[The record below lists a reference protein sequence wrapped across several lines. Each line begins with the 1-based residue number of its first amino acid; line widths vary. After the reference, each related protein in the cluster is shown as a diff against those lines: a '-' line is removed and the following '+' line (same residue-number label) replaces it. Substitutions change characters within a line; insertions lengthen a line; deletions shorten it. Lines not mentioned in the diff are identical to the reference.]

1 MTKPHSRSFKNSI
14 RDDYRS
20 PRDSVR
26 RYDREE
32 DFENDS
38 EDEEGV
44 EDAEEAPESPLDSV
58 TRRFK
63 RSNPRYAAPP
73 PRARRRRDE
82 EEEEDAPPSRREPA
96 VDPDELA
103 ETAAAL
109 VTRRVAA
116 SERHTAKAL
125 DNIARM
131 IENNNRRHDESSRLE
146 EALAAVQRRADAS
159 ERKTARALENIA
171 ELIDS
176 GGKTAQH
183 ESFEHLTDRLG
194 RIEQRLAQPPAD
206 ESRPIRGVL
215 ARLESRIDRLS
226 KDDRTDS
233 FARRLSGLDERL
245 SQIAARL
252 DEDAQARAAVPP
264 PPPAAP
270 EREALMAPS
279 ARARRP
285 LADAIADITRRQ
297 QALDEELGP
306 LVHSDEAVYDAPRRR
321 PRLEDLRVSME
332 ALSRRLDARAHEER
346 EIRDPQIE
354 ALHGHLDSLRR
365 QIEEVA
371 RTGHPDLAMR
381 IEELRD
387 AIEAQTRQT
396 ENLRAEVMQRP
407 GEQLA
412 MLDQLETLRRETEDL
427 AQAERSTLVRR
438 IEELRASHEDLAQRI
453 DDLRGDPGRPDQQ
466 FLFVRQIE
474 ALERKI
480 AETANIE
487 PPRLV
492 ERFAQ
497 LDDAAARLAHQL
509 VELRSETG
517 HNARQQGQLIKQMD
531 GLRKEVGDLS
541 RLVGDIAPRASVAA
555 IETALRDLSQRIDM
569 QRHRGVRE
577 SELAPAGHIANELRV
592 ALKDL
597 DPAPMLSHLN
607 VDVAKIMRRLDE
619 MQSGG
624 GDASTLQEL
633 SRQTAEIKDSLR
645 LLASRPF
652 PAEKL
657 ETRLTDLTQRVDALS
672 LRAATPKAAA
682 DMGDLVKSIRSI
694 VASETG
700 ASLNA
705 FNQKL
710 ERIAD
715 KLDAAVA
722 GNGKKRFEELGA
734 RIDEMH
740 KSLAQRI
747 DQGAAQR
754 PSTTAALESLVAT
767 LAKRIDGALD
777 ARTENSAFQELGR
790 KIERLETHI
799 PGATESMARIE
810 RMLERPGAEGQ
821 FAGLS
826 QKLEEIGKTLTTRF
840 EQGLPRTGAE
850 ARHFEDLAQTL
861 GDRIDAALAHGAGRR
876 ELQQVEQQIG
886 MLSKK
891 LDRLAE
897 IPPAAQ
903 LRAESGKDELA
914 DLVERLAKKIDGA
927 LAPGADAAAIAG
939 LEDQIRLLSERLD
952 RNGNSG
958 AALGAIEAKIA
969 ELFARLEEART
980 GAAEA
985 AESALRQA
993 TLDVLREANAAAK
1006 LNPAMM
1012 QEIDDLRRVQD
1023 ESGAR
1028 THETLTVVH
1037 ETLERVVDRLAAFE
1051 DELTELRAPPP
1062 EPTRAIAPPRDAAPP
1077 AAASAPTI
1085 KLHAEPPLS
1094 EPALQRRGVEVED
1107 LDLDELSDQAPTV
1120 SQRGAIGAA
1129 APTDFI
1135 AAARRA
1141 AQRAAAEAEAAQS
1154 QQDKRRAA
1162 ARARAADSAVQED
1175 TEEAQSTL
1183 AAVGGKLSANKRPIL
1198 IGLAMLV
1205 MLGGAY
1211 QMAHLALPPSTGS
1224 APPARTATAPAP
1236 AESQKSPA
1244 RAEDA
1249 APPKP
1254 ASSILPPQL
1263 LPPPAEPAP

>member
-38 EDEEGV
+38 EDEEGA

-63 RSNPRYAAPP
+63 RSNPRYAAL
-73 PRARRRRDE
+73 PRARRRLD
-82 EEEEDAPPSRREPA
+82 EEEDAPPSRREPA
-96 VDPDELA
+96 VDPDEVA

-183 ESFEHLTDRLG
+183 ESFEQLTDRLG

-233 FARRLSGLDERL
+233 FAQRLSGLDERL

-252 DEDAQARAAVPP
+252 DEDAQARAAAP

-270 EREALMAPS
+270 ERETQMAPS

-285 LADAIADITRRQ
+285 LAEAIADITRRQ

-306 LVHSDEAVYDAPRRR
+306 PVRADEAVYDAPRRRR

-396 ENLRAEVMQRP
+396 ENLRAEVIQRP

-453 DDLRGDPGRPDQQ
+453 DDLRGEPGRPDQQ

-694 VASETG
+694 VSPDIEHMT
-700 ASLNA
+700 
-705 FNQKL
+705 
-710 ERIAD
+710 
-715 KLDAAVA
+715 
-722 GNGKKRFEELGA
+722 KR
-734 RIDEMH
+734 H
-740 KSLAQRI
+740 
-747 DQGAAQR
+747 
-754 PSTTAALESLVAT
+754 
-767 LAKRIDGALD
+767 
-777 ARTENSAFQELGR
+777 
-790 KIERLETHI
+790 
-799 PGATESMARIE
+799 
-810 RMLERPGAEGQ
+810 
-821 FAGLS
+821 
-826 QKLEEIGKTLTTRF
+826 
-840 EQGLPRTGAE
+840 
-850 ARHFEDLAQTL
+850 
-861 GDRIDAALAHGAGRR
+861 
-876 ELQQVEQQIG
+876 
-886 MLSKK
+886 
-891 LDRLAE
+891 
-897 IPPAAQ
+897 
-903 LRAESGKDELA
+903 
-914 DLVERLAKKIDGA
+914 
-927 LAPGADAAAIAG
+927 
-939 LEDQIRLLSERLD
+939 
-952 RNGNSG
+952 
-958 AALGAIEAKIA
+958 
-969 ELFARLEEART
+969 
-980 GAAEA
+980 
-985 AESALRQA
+985 
-993 TLDVLREANAAAK
+993 
-1006 LNPAMM
+1006 
-1012 QEIDDLRRVQD
+1012 
-1023 ESGAR
+1023 
-1028 THETLTVVH
+1028 
-1037 ETLERVVDRLAAFE
+1037 
-1051 DELTELRAPPP
+1051 
-1062 EPTRAIAPPRDAAPP
+1062 
-1077 AAASAPTI
+1077 APTG
-1085 KLHAEPPLS
+1085 
-1094 EPALQRRGVEVED
+1094 GV
-1107 LDLDELSDQAPTV
+1107 
-1120 SQRGAIGAA
+1120 I
-1129 APTDFI
+1129 
-1135 AAARRA
+1135 
-1141 AQRAAAEAEAAQS
+1141 
-1154 QQDKRRAA
+1154 
-1162 ARARAADSAVQED
+1162 
-1175 TEEAQSTL
+1175 
-1183 AAVGGKLSANKRPIL
+1183 RPIFS
-1198 IGLAMLV
+1198 V
-1205 MLGGAY
+1205 
-1211 QMAHLALPPSTGS
+1211 H
-1224 APPARTATAPAP
+1224 
-1236 AESQKSPA
+1236 
-1244 RAEDA
+1244 
-1249 APPKP
+1249 
-1254 ASSILPPQL
+1254 
-1263 LPPPAEPAP
+1263 